1 MVERLNEDQERIDLK
16 NSEQHQR
23 LEQSTQA
30 LHLVANID
38 TKRQLYAFFCES
50 QPLLTLWSHGPPVRC
65 PLCGARNP
73 LAEATIAP
81 G

>member
-1 MVERLNEDQERIDLK
+1 VERLNEDQERIDLK

-38 TKRQLYAFFCES
+38 TKRHLYAFFCES
-50 QPLLTLWSHGPPVRC
+50 QPLLTLWSHGLPVRC
-65 PLCGARNP
+65 PLCGTENP
-73 LAEATIAP
+73 FAGGTSAKR
-81 G
+81 